1 LNFYISI
8 ALELMKENKY
18 KLKDIELLKN
28 AILND
33 VLILKESFYGRDTS
47 IVAKEL
53 LGKLLIKE
61 LNGLV
66 CGGIILETEA
76 YYGQDDPASHAFRG
90 ITPRSNIMFGS
101 PGLAYIYL
109 CYGMYCLL
117 NVVTEKQGI
126 PGAVLIRVLQPVIGV
141 EVMMERRKI
150 NDGLNLANGPGKLTV
165 ALGIDIK
172 DNGKDLTRIHSGMG
186 IFDTDIIFTETEIM
200 ISPRVGITNGKDRL
214 LRYYFKNNSLK

>member
-1 LNFYISI
+1 
-8 ALELMKENKY
+8 MKENRY
-18 KLKDIELLKN
+18 KLRDVEILKN
-28 AILND
+28 VILD
-33 VLILKESFYGRDTS
+33 DTSILKKSFYSRDTS
-47 IVAKEL
+47 MVAKEL

-76 YYGQDDPASHAFRG
+76 YYGHDDPASHAFRG
-90 ITPRSNIMFGS
+90 ITPRSKIMFGS
-101 PGLAYIYL
+101 PGFAYVYL

-126 PGAVLIRVLQPVIGV
+126 PGAVLIRSLQPVIGV
-141 EVMMERRKI
+141 EVMMGRRKI
-150 NDGLNLANGPGKLTV
+150 NDGLNLTNGPGQLTV

-172 DNGKDLTRIHSGMG
+172 DNGKDLTKIHSGMG
-186 IFDTDIIFTETEIM
+186 IFDTDIIFAETEIM
-200 ISPRVGITNGKDRL
+200 VSTRVGITNGKDRF